1 MLLEIGKHRRR
12 WLDIRRPDTRFI
24 ATGGKVREDRD
35 VTSLEEGPAQTPGE
49 LTTMTQ
55 RMDIEI
61 VGRRTFLLGA
71 GASLAIATF
80 LANLSALGPALA
92 QEPIRSLDEALKKV
106 LGDAKPVESGIT
118 LEVPEIAENGNT
130 VPFALSVESPM
141 TAESYVKTL
150 HIFASGNPQVGV
162 ASYSFTPASGK
173 AAVSSRMRLARTQ
186 DIVAVAELSDGKFL
200 LGKRGVKVTI
210 GGCGG

>member
-1 MLLEIGKHRRR
+1 MLLEIGKLRRR
-12 WLDIRRPDTRFI
+12 WLDIRQLDTLCV
-24 ATGGKVREDRD
+24 AAGSEGTEDRD
-35 VTSLEEGPAQTPGE
+35 RASLEEGPAQTPGV
-49 LTTMTQ
+49 LKAMTQ
-55 RMDIEI
+55 GMDIEI

-71 GASLAIATF
+71 GASVAIATF
-80 LANLSALGPALA
+80 LANLPALA

-130 VPFALSVESPM
+130 VPFSLAVDSPM
-141 TAESYVKTL
+141 TPESYVKTL

-162 ASYSFTPASGK
+162 ASYYFTPASGK

-186 DIVAVAELSDGKFL
+186 DVVAVAELSDGKFL

>member
-1 MLLEIGKHRRR
+1 M
-12 WLDIRRPDTRFI
+12 TCQ
-24 ATGGKVREDRD
+24 
-35 VTSLEEGPAQTPGE
+35 EEGSAQTPGV
-49 LTTMTQ
+49 LKAMRQ
-55 RMDIEI
+55 GLDIKI

-71 GASLAIATF
+71 GASLAVATF
-80 LANLSALGPALA
+80 LANLPALA
-92 QEPIRSLDEALKKV
+92 QEPVRSLDEALKKV
-106 LGDAKPVESGIT
+106 LGDAKPAESGIT

-130 VPFALSVESPM
+130 VPFALAVESPM
-141 TAESYVKTL
+141 TPESYVKAL

-162 ASYSFTPASGK
+162 ASYFFTPASGK

-186 DIVAVAELSDGKFL
+186 DVVAVAELSDGKFL

>member
-12 WLDIRRPDTRFI
+12 WLDIRRPETRFI
-24 ATGGKVREDRD
+24 VTGGQVREDRD
-35 VTSLEEGPAQTPGE
+35 VTSLEEGPAQTPGD

-61 VGRRTFLLGA
+61 VGRRTFLIGA

-80 LANLSALGPALA
+80 LANLSALA
-92 QEPIRSLDEALKKV
+92 QEPVRSLDEALKKV

-141 TAESYVKTL
+141 TPESYVKTL

>member
-12 WLDIRRPDTRFI
+12 WLDIRRPETRFI
-24 ATGGKVREDRD
+24 VTGGKVREDRD
-35 VTSLEEGPAQTPGE
+35 VTSLEEGPAQTPGD

-61 VGRRTFLLGA
+61 VGRRTFLIGA

-80 LANLSALGPALA
+80 LANLSALA
-92 QEPIRSLDEALKKV
+92 QEPVRSLDEALKKV
-106 LGDAKPVESGIT
+106 LGDAKPVASGIT

-141 TAESYVKTL
+141 TPESYVKTL